1 MQEKSEKKGWGGRR
15 DGSGRKKTCARRVFF
30 SANEKVA
37 AILDDVE
44 TPLSEF
50 INEAI
55 ETYAKERNK
64 RTIFGLEISIERDK
78 D

>member
-1 MQEKSEKKGWGGRR
+1 MQEKSEKKGWGGHR

-55 ETYAKERNK
+55 ETYAAEK
-64 RTIFGLEISIERDK
+64 RKKTIFGLEISIERDK

>member
-37 AILDDVE
+37 RILDEAD

-50 INEAI
+50 INAAI
-55 ETYAKERNK
+55 EAYAEERTK
-64 RTIFGLEISIERDK
+64 KTIFGLEISIERDK

>member
-1 MQEKSEKKGWGGRR
+1 MQEKSEKNGWGGRR

-37 AILDDVE
+37 RILDEADA
-44 TPLSEF
+44 PLSEF

-55 ETYAKERNK
+55 EAYAKERSK
-64 RTIFGLEISIERDK
+64 KTIFGLEISIERDK

>member
-1 MQEKSEKKGWGGRR
+1 MQEKSEKKRWGGRR

-37 AILDDVE
+37 AILDEAD

-50 INEAI
+50 INAAI
-55 ETYAKERNK
+55 ESYARERNK
-64 RTIFGLEISIERDK
+64 KTIFGLEISIERDK